1 MMTQNFE
8 DILGS
13 TLRYLRKQKGMTQK
27 ELALGVCTQAQ
38 ISRIENGE
46 MLPSALICFE
56 LVHKLGM
63 GIDYFYSL
71 VKNPRSDYM
80 LVFKEE
86 VERLI
91 QNRDYKELDKLIQSE
106 KANPLFQNPDDQQF
120 MLWHEG
126 IASFHYHQDYK
137 QAFAQL
143 HEALYKVIP
152 SNHESLYTVQE
163 INIVHSLGVFYYVL
177 KDYDNALITLDQALD
192 FIDKR
197 LIQPLNSIKIRV
209 LFTKSQ
215 VLTDKGEYEEALKT
229 CEKGITLAL
238 KNETFKLLGE
248 LYYQKGYVA
257 LFLSQKNTAYNCLV
271 RSAQVFEITN
281 NPHMT
286 AYPYEI
292 ISSYDLDE
300 TK

>member
-1 MMTQNFE
+1 MYMHNFE
-8 DILGS
+8 EVLGS
-13 TLRYLRKQKGMTQK
+13 TLKYLRKQKGMTQK

-63 GIDYFYSL
+63 GTDYFYSL

-86 VERLI
+86 VGRLI
-91 QNRDYKELDKLIQSE
+91 HNRDYEELDKLMQSE

-137 QAFAQL
+137 QAFAKL
-143 HEALYKVIP
+143 HEALNKVIP

-163 INIVHSLGVFYYVL
+163 INIIHSLAIFYYEL
-177 KDYDNALITLDQALD
+177 KDYDDALITLDQALG

-197 LIQPLNSIKIRV
+197 LIQPLNSLKVRV

-215 VLTDKGEYEEALKT
+215 VLTDQGEYEEALKT
-229 CEKGITLAL
+229 CEKGITLVL

-248 LYYQKGYVA
+248 LYYQKGYVS
-257 LFLSQKNTAYNCLV
+257 LFLSQKNTAYECLV

-286 AYPYEI
+286 VYPYEI